1 MNRSPYQPCKDGMMS
16 IKNLFLCLAVLI
28 PLGSANALLLN
39 GTTVPKDHM
48 IVYILIGHSN
58 MAGNTTVGSDGV
70 TAPRIWNYQW
80 FSNKQWVAA
89 KETPGNMANG
99 LSTRGE
105 GGPGMSF
112 LKDMATAYPLYN
124 FGVVSNASLSATCRG
139 INDGSNSSGTPA
151 DSNRY
156 WKGAHLYNEILAAVK
171 EVQADVTFGGMI
183 CMLGTVEAT
192 RTNDTICRNFGI
204 DISQMVKDFRAD
216 LGEPNLPFIIGEYE
230 NGATGDYSL
239 TLPWP
244 KLVDAGIKS
253 VPSLLPL
260 SATINSV
267 GIAMADDHH
276 YTTTDPGR
284 PEFSRRVV
292 AMIKTM
298 SWFPP
303 PSLAA
308 GVENRKVASVS
319 SGKAA
324 SRLVFIR
331 AQGREVIQ
339 EQGAVQRFFDVDG
352 KKPSGSPAIVR

>member
-1 MNRSPYQPCKDGMMS
+1 MSPRKFF
-16 IKNLFLCLAVLI
+16 LFLAFLFPV
-28 PLGSANALLLN
+28 GSANALLLN
-39 GTTVPKDHM
+39 GTNVPKDHI
-48 IVYILIGHSN
+48 IVYLLIGHSN

-99 LSTRGE
+99 LSAKGE

-112 LKDMATAYPLYN
+112 LKDMAAAYPLYN

-139 INDGSNSSGTPA
+139 VNQGSNSSGTPA

-156 WKGAHLYNEILAAVK
+156 WKGAHLYNEILAAAK
-171 EVQADVTFGGMI
+171 EVQASVTFGGMI

-192 RTNDTICRNFGI
+192 RTSDSVCRNFGN
-204 DISQMVKDFRAD
+204 DITQMVKDFRAD

-230 NGATGDYSL
+230 NGATGTFSL
-239 TLPWP
+239 TMPWP

-253 VPSLLPL
+253 VPSMLSL

-292 AMIKTM
+292 AMIK
-298 SWFPP
+298 SKNWFPP
-303 PSLAA
+303 PSIASAIDNRRGAA
-308 GVENRKVASVS
+308 AVTPSRKAVN
-319 SGKAA
+319 
-324 SRLVFIR
+324 RLVFLP
-331 AQGREVIQ
+331 AQGLEVIQ
-339 EQGAVQRFFDVDG
+339 VRGATVRIFRVDG
-352 KKPSGSPAIVR
+352 RRPAVAPARATGKLPVSTGE

>member
-1 MNRSPYQPCKDGMMS
+1 VKRLKSEDGFMS
-16 IKNLFLCLAVLI
+16 IKKFFLCLAVLF
-28 PLGSANALLLN
+28 PVGSANALLLN
-39 GTTVPKDHM
+39 GTNVPKDHI

-80 FSNKQWVAA
+80 FSNKQWVPA

-99 LSTRGE
+99 LSAKGE

-112 LKDMATAYPLYN
+112 LKDMATAYPQYN
-124 FGVVSNASLSATCRG
+124 FGVVSNASLSATCKG
-139 INDGSNSSGTPA
+139 IDLGSNGSGTPA

-156 WKGAHLYNEILAAVK
+156 WKGAHLYNEILVATK
-171 EVQADVTFGGMI
+171 EVQANVTFGGII

-192 RTNDTICRNFGI
+192 RTSDSVCKNFGI
-204 DISQMVKDFRAD
+204 DITQMVKDFRSD

-230 NGATGDYSL
+230 NGATGDFSL

-244 KLVDAGIKS
+244 QLVAAGIKS

-292 AMIKTM
+292 AMIQSKN
-298 SWFPP
+298 WFPP
-303 PSLAA
+303 PSIAA
-308 GVENRKVASVS
+308 GIIKGKGVLVCNRKAST
-319 SGKAA
+319 
-324 SRLVFIR
+324 RLAFLP
-331 AQGREVIQ
+331 AQGMDVIQ
-339 EQGAVQRFFDVDG
+339 VPGAIQHSFQVDG
-352 KKPSGSPAIVR
+352 KSPASVR